1 MQQYVTIHV
10 TIHVTIPCNNWN
22 LVGGVHVA
30 FVYRKEKEFI
40 VFSFLEAQRMRPPT
54 KFQLLHGIVTWI
66 VTWIVTYC
74 CMMLHGS

>member
-30 FVYRKEKEFI
+30 FVYRKEKNLL
-40 VFSFLEAQRMRPPT
+40 SFLLWKRNVCDPPPNSNCYME
-54 KFQLLHGIVTWI
+54 LLHGL
-66 VTWIVTYC
+66 
-74 CMMLHGS
+74 LHGLLHIVA